1 MGSEGKASGSVT
13 SRNQYHQQ
21 QCSEG

>member
-1 MGSEGKASGSVT
+1 MGSEGKESGSVT
-13 SRNQYHQQ
+13 SRNQSHQH

>member
-13 SRNQYHQQ
+13 SRNQSHQQ